1 MCDVS
6 VMSQDTG
13 IKAWIALIESLLLPV
28 GYRPA
33 VLGHPG
39 IRIRWDGSAIARNVP
54 PRPAVSELDL
64 ESLTGEDLSFDLAH
78 SWHMTSLMYYDT
90 EI

>member
-1 MCDVS
+1 MCNVS

-13 IKAWIALIESLLLPV
+13 IKAGIALIEPLLLPV
-28 GYRPA
+28 GYRPT

-39 IRIRWDGSAIARNVP
+39 IWIRWDPSPIARNVP
-54 PRPAVSELDL
+54 AGPAVSELDL

-78 SWHMTSLMYYDT
+78 SWHMTSFMY
-90 EI
+90 